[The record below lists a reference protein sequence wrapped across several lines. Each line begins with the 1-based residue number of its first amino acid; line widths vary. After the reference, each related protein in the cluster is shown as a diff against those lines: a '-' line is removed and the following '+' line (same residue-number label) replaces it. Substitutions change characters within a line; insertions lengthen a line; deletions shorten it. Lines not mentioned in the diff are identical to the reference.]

1 MYLEIGDG
9 GVPICRAWWRAV
21 APPGRAF
28 LGASEQDL
36 AALASAPLKMFKNLH
51 KNIDA
56 PAGSR
61 V

>member
-1 MYLEIGDG
+1 MAARRYEG
-9 GVPICRAWWRAV
+9 PAESAV